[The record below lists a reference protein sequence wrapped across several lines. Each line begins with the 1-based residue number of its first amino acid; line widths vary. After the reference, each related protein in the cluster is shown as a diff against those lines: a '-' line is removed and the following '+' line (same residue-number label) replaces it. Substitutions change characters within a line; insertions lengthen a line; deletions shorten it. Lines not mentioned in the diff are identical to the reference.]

1 METPGSVLSVRWAH
15 HGRFLATGS
24 DDQVI
29 MIWGLDPYVEP
40 FFSDTKIKNANQCW
54 GAVMEV
60 VDFGVL
66 TKLMSKTGRL

>member
-40 FFSDTKIKNANQCW
+40 FFH
-54 GAVMEV
+54 
-60 VDFGVL
+60 
-66 TKLMSKTGRL
+66 R